1 MPRSQTKDNKIEI
14 PEDLTGLS
22 DEDLQALHDQ
32 AVTAFQAMQ
41 PEDGSAPS
49 DEALDAM
56 AALAEGIDALRG
68 EAGNRDAAALSR
80 SNRAKEIADKVLS
93 AQTGTEDDPTG
104 DGDGADSE
112 PDGDEPQAEGV
123 EPDKEGGDADAADTS
138 SLSKRRAPIQIDLG
152 ALASQRPAPEAED
165 EGDRPTSVALAAQ
178 GAMGYNVGDKM
189 TTMDMAKA
197 INSRLN
203 GFNASSYE
211 GARARGVRESERF
224 TIARIPREFDE
235 RAVVKDEDPADAMKY
250 ATDERNLPGGSLVA
264 SGGWCAPS
272 QTVYDLV
279 NITEAENL
287 VSIPEIQINRGGIR
301 FTIGPDYSAVFAST
315 GFCYTEAQD
324 QAGNYNGAGGGTK
337 PVTRVPCPGFQ
348 EVRLGYCGVAIGA
361 GLLQQRGYPEVIED
375 YVAKTL
381 NAHAHRKSASVINSM
396 VTQSTA
402 VTMPA
407 AQAGAVAPL
416 LSAIDLQAMHY
427 RAINR
432 TADDKTLEIVLPNWV
447 KGVLRMDLA
456 RRSGV
461 DLLDV
466 SDARISG
473 WFAQRNVNPQYVVDW
488 QDIAT
493 TPASGFTAAPTGVSF
508 LLYAAGTFVQGV
520 TDSIMFENI
529 YDSVLLGTNDFTAL
543 FTEDPFL
550 VAKRMNDS
558 RVVNVGLNPDGST
571 HIGVDILRNGTATG
585 AGS

>member
-1 MPRSQTKDNKIEI
+1 MARKTDPTQITI

-22 DEDLQALHDQ
+22 DEDLQSLHDS
-32 AVTAFQAMQ
+32 AVEAFQAMR

-49 DEALDAM
+49 EEVLDAM
-56 AALAEGIDALRG
+56 AALADGVEALKG
-68 EAGNRDAAALSR
+68 EAASRDAAALSR
-80 SNRAKEIADKVLS
+80 SNRAKEISDKVLS
-93 AQTGTEDDPTG
+93 ANTSPDGVDP
-104 DGDGADSE
+104 DGGADEDTESQ
-112 PDGDEPQAEGV
+112 DEKDKEAGV
-123 EPDKEGGDADAADTS
+123 EPGAEGDADAAETVTAS
-138 SLSKRRAPIQIDLG
+138 SKRRAPINIDLG
-152 ALASQRPAPEAED
+152 ALRQGRPEPKDD
-165 EGDRPTSVALAAQ
+165 EGSDGPKTVALAAQ
-178 GAMGYNVGDKM
+178 GAMGYNVGMPM

-197 INSRLN
+197 INGRLN
-203 GFNASSYE
+203 GFNASAYE
-211 GARARGVRESERF
+211 GARSRGVRESERF
-224 TIARIPREFDE
+224 TIARIPRTFDE
-235 RAVVKDEDPADAMKY
+235 KAVVKDEDPSDAMKF
-250 ATDERNLPGGSLVA
+250 ATDESNLPGGSLVA

-272 QTVYDLV
+272 ETVYDLV

-287 VSIPEIQINRGGIR
+287 ISIPEIQINRGGIR
-301 FTIGPDYSAVFAST
+301 FTIGPDFSAVFAAT

-324 QAGNYNGAGGGTK
+324 IAKNYNGAGGGTK
-337 PVTRVPCPGFQ
+337 PVTTVPCPGFT

-361 GLLQQRGYPEVIED
+361 GLLQQRGYPEVIDD

-402 VTMPA
+402 VSMPQH
-407 AQAGAVAPL
+407 QAGAVAPL
-416 LSAIDLQAMHY
+416 LSAVDLQAMHY

-432 TADDKTLEIVLPNWV
+432 TADDKTLEVVLPNWV

-466 SDARISG
+466 SDARIAG
-473 WFAQRNVNPQYVVDW
+473 WFSQRNLNPQYVVDW

-558 RVVNVGLNPDGST
+558 RVVNVGLNPDGSASLN
-571 HIGVDILRNGTATG
+571 IDINRNGTATG
-585 AGS
+585 ANT